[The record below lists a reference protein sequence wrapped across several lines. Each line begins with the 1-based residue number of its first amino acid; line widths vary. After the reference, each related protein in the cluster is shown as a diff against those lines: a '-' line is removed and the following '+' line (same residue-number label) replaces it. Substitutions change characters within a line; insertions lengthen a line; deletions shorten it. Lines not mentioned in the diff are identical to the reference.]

1 MYIKCGGKAIYVT
14 DDWFT
19 WLGKGTLLGIPV
31 IIYLSL
37 VVVIIV
43 ALVLKFTIMGRKLYA
58 VGGNP
63 EAARLAGINIS
74 NYTMMVYVLSGLLCG
89 LAGAFAACRLGAGAP
104 TTGAE
109 WEMDAIA
116 AVVVGGASLAGGI
129 GTALNTYLGAL
140 IIGWI
145 RNILNLMG
153 VASYPQMIVKGLIII
168 LAVLSQALVG
178 GAIAPSF
185 FKRIR
190 NRKNSKASDSV

>member
-1 MYIKCGGKAIYVT
+1 
-14 DDWFT
+14 
-19 WLGKGTLLGIPV
+19 
-31 IIYLSL
+31 
-37 VVVIIV
+37 
-43 ALVLKFTIMGRKLYA
+43 
-58 VGGNP
+58 
-63 EAARLAGINIS
+63 
-74 NYTMMVYVLSGLLCG
+74 MMVYVLSGLLCG

-153 VASYPQMIVKGLIII
+153 VASYPQMIIKGIIII
-168 LAVLSQALVG
+168 LAVLSQGLVG
-178 GAIAPSF
+178 GTIAPGL
-185 FKRIR
+185 FKSRSAK
-190 NRKNSKASDSV
+190 RK